1 MLLAGL
7 VNIVFNFFFC
17 LMVMILK
24 VFQLLRH
31 LKGNFK
37 FLYIFLYFDIRKWC
51 PSLWSNYSLAWDL
64 WVFSTSFKSIEAT
77 TWVYPKG
84 QIFVI
89 LLV

>member
-7 VNIVFNFFFC
+7 VNIVFIFFFFFG

-37 FLYIFLYFDIRKWC
+37 FLCIFLYFDIRKWC
-51 PSLWSNYSLAWDL
+51 PSLLVKL
-64 WVFSTSFKSIEAT
+64 FH
-77 TWVYPKG
+77 YP
-84 QIFVI
+84 IMRHPENPMD
-89 LLV
+89 